1 MSLRL
6 RIFIAAVVVL
16 ILIMLTKMIKNKKL
30 DLRDSLIWYFMC
42 FIALLFDAFP
52 VLFNVLASLLGI
64 DIPAN
69 MVFMFA
75 IIWLIFT
82 VFTLSATIS
91 RQASSIRRLTQ
102 ELALLKNEFSGIS
115 GEKEQDDKRDT
126 LRT

>member
-1 MSLRL
+1 MSIRL

-42 FIALLFDAFP
+42 FIAIVFDAFP
-52 VLFNVLASLLGI
+52 VLFNMLASLLGI
-64 DIPAN
+64 EIPAN

-75 IIWLIFT
+75 IFGLIFT
-82 VFTLSATIS
+82 VFELSVTIS

-102 ELALLKNEFSGIS
+102 EVALLKKGYWNTE
-115 GEKEQDDKRDT
+115 EQDDKRDN

>member
-1 MSLRL
+1 MSIRL

-16 ILIMLTKMIKNKKL
+16 ILIMLTKMVKNKKL

-42 FIALLFDAFP
+42 FIAILFDAFP
-52 VLFNVLASLLGI
+52 VLFNMLASLLGI
-64 DIPAN
+64 EIPAN

-75 IIWLIFT
+75 IFGLIFT
-82 VFTLSATIS
+82 VFELSVTIS

-102 ELALLKNEFSGIS
+102 EVALLKKGYRNTE
-115 GEKEQDDKRDT
+115 EQDDKRDN